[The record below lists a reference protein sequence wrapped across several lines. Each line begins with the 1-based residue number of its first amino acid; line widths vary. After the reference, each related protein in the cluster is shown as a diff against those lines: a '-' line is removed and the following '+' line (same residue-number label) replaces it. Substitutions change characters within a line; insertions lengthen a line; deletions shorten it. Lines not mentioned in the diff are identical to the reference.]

1 MVMEMV
7 WRPRVASSEHGALQ
21 SFSGF
26 PSNVA
31 VAPAG
36 LLMIDTG
43 WVAAMAG
50 AGLAEGFRFGPR
62 GRPAGGV
69 LAVSAGVVE
78 GGGMGLG
85 FGSTGVGAAVVA
97 GGAASTGGG
106 AGGLVACTWLE
117 SHGAACQPISA
128 SRPAATRIANRNGRK
143 PAVRRSTRS
152 VVVAPSAKRARR
164 AGGRITT
171 GLAESAMVGSFKLP
185 PRGMVFQPLLA
196 AHAFSSAPAN
206 SWQVG

>member
-1 MVMEMV
+1 MAMV
-7 WRPRVASSEHGALQ
+7 WRPRAASSEQGALQ
-21 SFSGF
+21 AVCGF

-50 AGLAEGFRFGPR
+50 AGLADGF
-62 GRPAGGV
+62 
-69 LAVSAGVVE
+69 SAGVAA

-85 FGSTGVGAAVVA
+85 LGSAGAGVGATATA
-97 GGAASTGGG
+97 GGAAATGGG
-106 AGGLVACTWLE
+106 AGGLAVCVWFA

-128 SRPAATRIANRNGRK
+128 SRPAATRMASRNGRK
-143 PAVRRSTRS
+143 PPVRRSVRS
-152 VVVAPSAKRARR
+152 AVVVASAGRARR
-164 AGGRITT
+164 AGGSITT
-171 GLAESAMVGSFKLP
+171 GLAESTMVGSFKLP

>member
-1 MVMEMV
+1 MVMEIV
-7 WRPRVASSEHGALQ
+7 WRPSWASSEHGALQ
-21 SFSGF
+21 AFCGF

-50 AGLAEGFRFGPR
+50 AGLA
-62 GRPAGGV
+62 AGS
-69 LAVSAGVVE
+69 SAGVVA

-85 FGSTGVGAAVVA
+85 FGSTGAGVGATATA
-97 GGAASTGGG
+97 GGAASAGGG
-106 AGGLVACTWLE
+106 AGGLVVCVWLE

-128 SRPAATRIANRNGRK
+128 SRQAATRIASKNGRN
-143 PAVRRSTRS
+143 PVVRCSTL
-152 VVVAPSAKRARR
+152 ARR
-164 AGGRITT
+164 AGGSITT
-171 GLAESAMVGSFKLP
+171 GLAESTMVGSFKLP

-196 AHAFSSAPAN
+196 AHAFSSALAN
-206 SWQVG
+206 SWQVA